1 VLHRIPITPPG
12 PVHRDLVVTG
22 AGTVSPLDAG
32 TRDQEAAHGS
42 AQTPKG
48 PTAGKEPALTLT
60 LTRSHHD
67 AAPVLLTGATGFVGM
82 ELLVRLLEQ
91 TDRHVVALV
100 RAPDDAA
107 AEARIEILF
116 KTLLAPA
123 QRHAYRSRVH
133 GVAADLESPGL
144 GLSEATRDGLT
155 ATIGAIVH
163 CAASISFT
171 LELEDARRIN
181 VEGTREILRLAA
193 EARERGALDRFVH
206 VSTAYVAGD
215 REGRARERQG
225 DVGQAFRNTY
235 EQTKL
240 EAERLVHASGLP
252 AAILRPSVIVGD
264 SVTGWTPAFNVIYW
278 PLQAY
283 ARGLFEQIPGEA
295 DAPIDIV
302 PVDTVAGALLELVRG
317 PVRCGTFHVV
327 ASDEAVTNGV
337 LATMAAEFFDATPL
351 RFVGPGVDP
360 VAEKR
365 AGALTAYFRVR
376 CTFDA
381 LRGRRVLGAQPP
393 PLEQYFP
400 ALMRYARDARWG
412 KAPVPRWAVG
422 AGALERVA

>member
-1 VLHRIPITPPG
+1 M
-12 PVHRDLVVTG
+12 
-22 AGTVSPLDAG
+22 
-32 TRDQEAAHGS
+32 
-42 AQTPKG
+42 
-48 PTAGKEPALTLT
+48 
-60 LTRSHHD
+60 
-67 AAPVLLTGATGFVGM
+67 TGATGFVGM

-91 TDRHVVALV
+91 TDRDIVALV
-100 RAPDDAA
+100 RAADDAG
-107 AEARIEILF
+107 AEARIDELF
-116 KTLLAPA
+116 EMLIAPA
-123 QRHAYRSRVH
+123 DRHGYRGRVRA
-133 GVAADLESPGL
+133 VAADLESPGL
-144 GLSEATRDGLT
+144 GLGERTRDGLT
-155 ATIGAIVH
+155 ASIGAIVH

-193 EARERGALDRFVH
+193 EARDYGALDRFVH

-215 REGRARERQG
+215 RDGRARERQG
-225 DVGQAFRNTY
+225 DVGQRFRNTY

-240 EAERLVHASGLP
+240 EAEQLVHDSGLP
-252 AAILRPSVIVGD
+252 ASILRPSVIVGD

-302 PVDTVAGALLELVRG
+302 PVDTVADALLELVRG
-317 PVRCGTFHVV
+317 PVRGGTFHVV

-337 LATMAAEFFDATPL
+337 LATMAAEFFDAKPL

-365 AGALTAYFRVR
+365 AGALTSYFKVR
-376 CTFDA
+376 CVFDA
-381 LRGRRVLGAQPP
+381 LRGRRALGAKPP

-412 KAPVPRWAVG
+412 KSPAPRWAMD
-422 AGALERVA
+422 AGALKRVA